1 MYLYFTSVDLMV
13 WAESWIN
20 GVYSEVSCSGK
31 ITNAKNKGKD
41 CTL

>member
-13 WAESWIN
+13 WGRSWIN
-20 GVYSEVSCSGK
+20 GVYFEVSYSGK

-41 CTL
+41 CAL